1 MAKVLT
7 FSEPSNKMDSVHED
21 TQKAELI
28 DISEYYQPDASRETL
43 SPLPRSVLPV
53 HFRNMEADDFDLLQ
67 KKIELSEIP
76 QDKVLSTE
84 WRVGYI
90 TKLKSLVLLKSP
102 DLHYMGIFRN
112 EDLPTVFT
120 ILETYFLEDLTH
132 VWASNQVHAPLF
144 LRDCLD
150 EEEQRVYEQIGEEL
164 DQNPRPMAEVIE
176 ELRAKGHSEKLIE
189 YIVESNKDIVS
200 DISGKPMKR
209 REYARELIQT
219 LWEEE
224 DK

>member
-7 FSEPSNKMDSVHED
+7 FSEPPKETDGVHED
-21 TQKAELI
+21 PQKAELI
-28 DISEYYQPDASRETL
+28 DISEYYQPDSSQEAA

-53 HFRNMEADDFDLLQ
+53 HFRNMDADDFNLLE
-67 KKIELSEIP
+67 KKMELSEIP
-76 QDKVLSTE
+76 QDKILSTQ
-84 WRVGYI
+84 WQAGYI
-90 TKLKSLVLLKSP
+90 TKLKSLVLLKGP

-112 EDLPTVFT
+112 EDLPTVFA

-144 LRDCLD
+144 LRDCLN
-150 EEEQRVYEQIGEEL
+150 EEEQKVYEQIGEEL
-164 DQNPRPMAEVIE
+164 DQNPRPIAEVIE
-176 ELRAKGHSEKLIE
+176 ELREKGHSEKLIE

-219 LWEEE
+219 LWEDE
-224 DK
+224 DE